1 MITADY
7 IKSMITMRDVL
18 TMYGIECSKSPI
30 HCPIHNGKNKKFYFT
45 DKQFICFSKCQ
56 EKGDIFNFVMAY
68 EKCDFKQAKK
78 ILVDYFCFQDT
89 AEVRKRAEILKEQRA
104 REQAEADRKYRI
116 FLKALDE
123 FVKCDKIIL
132 REKPNSPD
140 DVMSIEFIEAL
151 RNYELLWERLQEAKW
166 NLS

>member
-1 MITADY
+1 
-7 IKSMITMRDVL
+7 
-18 TMYGIECSKSPI
+18 
-30 HCPIHNGKNKKFYFT
+30 
-45 DKQFICFSKCQ
+45 
-56 EKGDIFNFVMAY
+56 MAY

-89 AEVRKRAEILKEQRA
+89 AEVRKRAELLKEQRE

-132 REKPNSPD
+132 REKPNSPA

-151 RNYELLWERLQEAKW
+151 KNYDLLWERLQEAKW